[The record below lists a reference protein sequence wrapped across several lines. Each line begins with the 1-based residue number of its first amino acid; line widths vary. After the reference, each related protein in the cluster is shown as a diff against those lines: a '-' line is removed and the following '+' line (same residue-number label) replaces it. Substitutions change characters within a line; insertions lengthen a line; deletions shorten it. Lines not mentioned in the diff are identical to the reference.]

1 MVKKILKGAAVVTGC
16 FLAATA
22 AGTVWFTGTES
33 GLRTVVSAVRAAL
46 PGFSV
51 EKAEG
56 TLFHPTFRNVAFAEA
71 GTTALVRELA
81 WQWRWKDL
89 FSRRVTFDFIKAD
102 GAAVKVAAATQ
113 TSAASDA
120 ALAAESSVGLP
131 DWLPEVKLS
140 RVTISDASVETAGTA
155 VSARAFQMGV
165 MFDKGHL
172 AVREAALAGVRV
184 TLSAPKT
191 PAEPTDLRTLQTTLK
206 TSGLADY
213 LPGELTFPIGVAVQS
228 FKGEDWTLV
237 QGRDVTQV
245 NDATV
250 SLTYEDGRLVIGD
263 CRVGMPQYGEAQLSG
278 TVQTYGVWPMQLNA
292 ARYFEGQLER
302 GTEGRNP
309 RCRLRGRVGV
319 GSGRRVAAALATAPA
334 FGGDGKTAGAF
345 YAAGGRSYGDV
356 GRYRL
361 AVAGIH

>member
-71 GTTALVRELA
+71 GTKVLVRELA

-102 GAAVKVAAATQ
+102 GASVKVAAATQ
-113 TSAASDA
+113 TSTASDA
-120 ALAAESSVGLP
+120 APAAESSVELP

-140 RVTISDASVETAGTA
+140 QVTISDASVETAGTA
-155 VSARAFQMGV
+155 VSARSFQMGV

-184 TLSAPKT
+184 TLPAPKT

-213 LPGELTFPIGVAVQS
+213 LPGDLTFPIGVAVQS

-278 TVQTYGVWPMQLNA
+278 TVQTYGENDSHAA

-309 RCRLRGRVGV
+309 RCRLR
-319 GSGRRVAAALATAPA
+319 
-334 FGGDGKTAGAF
+334 
-345 YAAGGRSYGDV
+345 
-356 GRYRL
+356 
-361 AVAGIH
+361 